1 MKKVSGYRAMGSICR
16 QRAVFDPEHSWKH
29 LGDAE
34 HWEHLAE
41 AEISSHFNECNTTSS
56 SDLSS
61 SDLNSSDLAKSVAA
75 QSANDTRWKAIATA

>member
-34 HWEHLAE
+34 HWEYLAE

-61 SDLNSSDLAKSVAA
+61 SDLAKSVAA
-75 QSANDTRWKAIATA
+75 QSANDTRWKVIATA

>member
-61 SDLNSSDLAKSVAA
+61 SDLAKSVAA
-75 QSANDTRWKAIATA
+75 QNANDTRWKAIAAA